1 VSARGGAVLLLA
13 LAACRT
19 GGPAPGIPSSPA
31 GSLDRPLTAAESAW
45 VRETLAS
52 LDLEGK
58 AAQMV
63 MVRAYG
69 VPRHPDSEAHRDLL
83 ALVRDLRVGGI
94 VLFHSELD
102 TVPALLDELQ
112 GAAPVPLLV
121 SADLERSLHFR
132 VPEGPVPLPGA
143 MAIAATRSEEA
154 ARFAGELTAREGRAA
169 GIHWALAPVGDV
181 NSNPDNPI
189 VNLRSYGEDPE
200 LVARMVA
207 AFVRG
212 ARAGGILTT
221 VKHFPGHGD
230 TAIDSHLALPTIPG
244 DRSRLDRI
252 ELAPFR
258 AAIAAGVDS
267 VMTGHLAVPA
277 LDASGRP
284 ATLSRPI
291 TTDLLRGEL
300 GFRGLIVTDAMEMKG
315 VGTVWMGEA
324 AVAAVEAGADAV
336 LLPEDPRV
344 AVQSLVRAVGEG
356 RIATTRL
363 DASVTRLLEAKARL
377 GLAARRPL
385 DRAAL
390 RRRVGRPED
399 LDRAQSIA
407 RRAITLVRNTGDVLP
422 LRPERP
428 LDVLHLVLASDWV
441 NVNIGEG
448 DGIPGRVLRAHGAR
462 VDGRRAG
469 PEISPAVADAIVAAA
484 AAKSHVVVS
493 AFVRV
498 TSSKGR
504 TDMDASHAALI
515 RRLAA
520 TGTPVVVASYG
531 SPYLL
536 AQFPEVQAYLCA
548 YGADPS
554 VQRAATEALF
564 GEHALTGRL
573 PVSIPGLAAF
583 GDGVQLPRRDLELAP
598 APPTQA
604 GFDARRLAEVDRVV
618 EAAIAGRA
626 FPGAVVAVGRRGR
639 LALLKAYGRLSYD
652 PGAEP
657 VTTETIYDL
666 ASLTKVVATTTAAMS
681 LFDEGR
687 LDLDA
692 PVVSYLPRFTG
703 RWKERVT
710 VRHLLT
716 HSSGIDWW
724 APLYKEVSGQAAY
737 VERICAMDLVSEPG
751 TVMKYSDLGI
761 ILLGEILQRVSGR
774 PLEELVRERVIEPL
788 GMKDTT
794 YLPAATLRPRVAPTE
809 FDAWRGRLV
818 HGEVHDE
825 NAFALGGVSSHAGL
839 FSTAPDLARF
849 AQMMLWKGVYG
860 HRRIAAPR
868 TVDLFTRRST
878 LPPGTD
884 RALGWDTRS
893 AQGSSAGTLLS
904 PISYGHTGFTGTS
917 LWIDPERE
925 LFVILLANRVHPTR
939 ENNAIR
945 TVRPA
950 LADAVVR
957 ALADPDEHPAPVRV
971 GLDRVAAGEAPE
983 LAGKRL
989 GLLTHAAAVALDGR
1003 RSVEVLR
1010 ERGLD
1015 LVRLY
1020 APEHGLAARAAAGET
1035 VADGRDAASG
1045 LPVVSLYFAGPK
1057 PTAEDLADIDTLVV
1071 DLQDAGVRFYTY
1083 TGTLLRCLR
1092 AAAEADVEVVV
1103 LDRPNPLGG
1112 EYVAGPVRAPFAE
1125 VPPALV
1131 SETPGPLVHGLTIGE
1146 MARYANGL
1154 LPRPARLSVVAMRG
1168 WRRSMRWP
1176 DTGRRWLPPSPN
1188 LRTAEAALAYPGTC
1202 LLEATNVAEG
1212 RGTDAPFLLLGAPWA
1227 NAEALPAAVP
1237 GFALTPVR
1245 FTPRPSAAAP
1255 SPKHAGVECA
1265 GVRVAVTDAA
1275 AADPYRLGVEL
1286 LAALARQQG
1295 FAWLRDG
1302 AALTWLV
1309 GSPRLGERLAAGL
1322 SPDAIVAADAADL
1335 AAWREARR
1343 PALLYPE

>member
-1 VSARGGAVLLLA
+1 MKVQRAAALLLL

-19 GGPAPGIPSSPA
+19 GGPAPDVPSSETR
-31 GSLDRPLTAAESAW
+31 SLDRRLTAAESAW
-45 VRETLAS
+45 VRGTLAS

-69 VPRHPDSEAHRDLL
+69 VPRHPDSEAHRELL
-83 ALVRDLRVGGI
+83 ALVRDARVGGI

-102 TVPALLDELQ
+102 TIPGLLDELQ
-112 GAAPVPLLV
+112 GAARVPLLV

-132 VPEGPVPLPGA
+132 VPDGPVPLPSA

-189 VNLRSYGEDPE
+189 VNLRSFGEDTE
-200 LVARMVA
+200 LVSRMVA

-230 TAIDSHLALPTIPG
+230 TAVDSHLALPTIPG
-244 DRSRLDRI
+244 DRARLDRV

-277 LDASGRP
+277 LDPSGRP
-284 ATLSRPI
+284 ATLSRAI
-291 TTDLLRGEL
+291 TTELLRGEM

-344 AVQSLVRAVGEG
+344 AIQSLVRAVGEG
-356 RIATTRL
+356 RLAEARL
-363 DASVTRLLEAKARL
+363 DASVVRLLEAKARL
-377 GLAARRPL
+377 GLAGRRPL

-390 RRRVGRPED
+390 HREVGRPED
-399 LDRAQSIA
+399 LERAKGIA
-407 RRAITLVRNTGDVLP
+407 RRAITLVRKAGDVLP

-441 NVNIGEG
+441 NANIGEG
-448 DGIPGRVLRAHGAR
+448 DGIPGRVLREHGAR
-462 VDGRRAG
+462 VESRRAG
-469 PEISPAVADAIVAAA
+469 PEISPAVADGIVAAA

-504 TDMDASHAALI
+504 ADMDAGHAALI

-520 TGTPVVVASYG
+520 TGTPVVVAAYG

-536 AQFPEVQAYLCA
+536 AQFPEVQGYLCA
-548 YGADPS
+548 YGADS
-554 VQRAATEALF
+554 TVQRAATEALF

-573 PVSIPGLAAF
+573 PVSIPGQAAF
-583 GDGVQLPRRDLELAP
+583 GDGVQVPRRDLELVP
-598 APPTQA
+598 ASPAEA
-604 GFDARRLAEVDRVV
+604 GFDPMRLADVDRVV
-618 EAAIAGRA
+618 EAAIADRA
-626 FPGAVVAVGRRGR
+626 FPGAVVAVGHRGR

-652 PGAEP
+652 AGAAP

-666 ASLTKVVATTTAAMS
+666 ASLTKVVATTTVAMS

-687 LDLDA
+687 LALDA
-692 PVVSYLPRFTG
+692 PVASYLPRFTG

-716 HSSGIDWW
+716 HSSGIEWW
-724 APLYKEVSGQAAY
+724 APLYKEVAGQKAY

-751 TVMKYSDLGI
+751 TAMKYSDLGI

-774 PLEELVRERVIEPL
+774 TLEELVRERVIEPL
-788 GMKDTT
+788 GMKDTAF
-794 YLPAATLRPRVAPTE
+794 LPAAALLPRIAPTE
-809 FDAWRGRLV
+809 FDAWRGRTV

-868 TVDLFTRRST
+868 TVDAFTRRST
-878 LPPGTD
+878 LPLGTD
-884 RALGWDTRS
+884 RAIGWDTRS
-893 AQGSSAGTLLS
+893 SEGSTAGSLFS
-904 PISYGHTGFTGTS
+904 PTSYGHTGFTGTS

-925 LFVILLANRVHPTR
+925 LFLVLLTNRVHPTR
-939 ENNAIR
+939 DNPKMRA
-945 TVRPA
+945 VRPA
-950 LADAVVR
+950 VADAVVR
-957 ALADPDEHPAPVRV
+957 ALIAPDAFSAPVRV
-971 GLDRVAAGEAPE
+971 GLDRVDAGEVPE

-989 GLLTHAAAVALDGR
+989 GLLTHAAARTLDGR
-1003 RSVEVLR
+1003 SSLEVLR
-1010 ERGLD
+1010 GRGLD
-1015 LVRLY
+1015 VVRLF
-1020 APEHGLAARAAAGET
+1020 APEHGLGGRAAAGERVEDRT
-1035 VADGRDAASG
+1035 DPASG
-1045 LPVVSLYFAGPK
+1045 LPVVSLYGARTK
-1057 PTAEDLADIDTLVV
+1057 PTAEDLAGLDALVV

-1083 TGTLLRCLR
+1083 ESTVLLCLE
-1092 AAAEADVEVVV
+1092 AAAEAGIEVVV

-1112 EYVAGPVRAPFAE
+1112 GRVAGPPRAPMDE
-1125 VPPALV
+1125 VPLSLLSRA
-1131 SETPGPLVHGLTIGE
+1131 PGPLVHGLTLGE
-1146 MARYANGL
+1146 LARFGNRGL
-1154 LPRPARLSVVAMRG
+1154 SPRVKLTVVTMRG
-1168 WRRSMRWP
+1168 WRRGMTWR
-1176 DTGRRWLPPSPN
+1176 DTGRVWIPPSPN
-1188 LRTAEAALAYPGTC
+1188 LRSADAALAYPGTC
-1202 LLEATNVAEG
+1202 LIEATNVSEG
-1212 RGTDAPFLLLGAPWA
+1212 RGTDTPFLLFGAPW
-1227 NAEALPAAVP
+1227 LDPARIRVEVP
-1237 GFALTPVR
+1237 GYRLVETR
-1245 FTPRPSAAAP
+1245 FTPRSSPASPAP
-1255 SPKHAGVECA
+1255 KYAGRECRGFRVE
-1265 GVRVAVTDAA
+1265 VSDPA
-1275 AADPYRLGVEL
+1275 AADPYRLGVEV
-1286 LAALARQQG
+1286 LAALAAHPG
-1295 FAWLRDG
+1295 FEWLDG
-1302 AALTWLV
+1302 GKALTRLV
-1309 GSPRLGERLAAGL
+1309 GTPRLGEHLAAGL
-1322 SPDAIVAADAADL
+1322 SPEAIVAADEADL
-1335 AAWREARR
+1335 TSWSDARR
-1343 PALLYPE
+1343 TDLLYP